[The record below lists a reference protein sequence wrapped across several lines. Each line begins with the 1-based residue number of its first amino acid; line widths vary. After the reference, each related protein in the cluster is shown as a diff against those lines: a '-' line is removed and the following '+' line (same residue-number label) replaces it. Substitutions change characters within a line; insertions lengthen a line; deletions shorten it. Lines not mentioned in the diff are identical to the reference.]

1 MIEDQSIAELKA
13 KVQLASMLIQMLRQ
27 DDDPRAGEAI
37 EELQRQQRAINV
49 ILVQKIKDERAARG
63 EPEPPS
69 IMIGMK
75 TLHIKGRALRR

>member
-27 DDDPRAGEAI
+27 DNDPQAGKAI
-37 EELQRQQRAINV
+37 KELQRQQRIINAV
-49 ILVQKIKDERAARG
+49 LVQKIKDKRAARG
-63 EPEPPS
+63 EPEPPPVV
-69 IMIGMK
+69 IGMK